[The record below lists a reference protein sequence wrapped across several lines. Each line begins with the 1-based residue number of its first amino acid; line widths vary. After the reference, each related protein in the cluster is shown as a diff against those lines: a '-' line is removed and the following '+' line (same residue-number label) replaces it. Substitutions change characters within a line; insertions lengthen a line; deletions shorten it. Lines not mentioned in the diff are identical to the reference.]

1 MKSARIKL
9 ALSVFLAV
17 ILAVILAMTGC
28 ASYPAMQTES
38 SVDIK
43 RFMGDWYVIASIPT
57 FIETDA
63 FNAMESY
70 QQNTEG
76 AIDTTFSFREGA
88 VDGEVKEYHPTGYV
102 IDDKTN
108 AVWGMQFIWPF
119 KSDYRIVYLSEDYS
133 KTVIGRFKRDYV
145 WIMSRTPTVSDAE
158 YVELVG
164 VVKAQGYDLASLRKV
179 PQIWP

>member
-1 MKSARIKL
+1 MKPARIKL
-9 ALSVFLAV
+9 ALSV
-17 ILAVILAMTGC
+17 ILAVMLAMTGC
-28 ASYPAMQTES
+28 TSYPPMQTES

-43 RFMGDWYVIASIPT
+43 RFMGNWYVIASIPT

-63 FNAMESY
+63 FNAIESY
-70 QQNTEG
+70 QLNTEG

-102 IDDKTN
+102 IDKKSN

-119 KSDYRIVYLSEDYS
+119 KLDYRIVYLSEDYS
-133 KTVIGRFKRDYV
+133 KTVIGRLKRDYV
-145 WIMSRTPTVSDAE
+145 WIMSRTPTISDAE
-158 YVELVG
+158 YVALEG
-164 VVKAQGYDLASLRKV
+164 VVKAQGYDLALLRKV